1 MKFDEYARQDAVGLA
16 ELVRRKEVT
25 PRELVEVALERLEQ
39 VNPRLNAVVHRLDER
54 ALAAASGPLP
64 EGPFRGVPFLVKDL
78 DGTLADVPY
87 SAGSR
92 ALRGYVASRD
102 SELFARYKRAGLVI
116 LGKTNTPEFGV
127 LAYTEPELY
136 GPCRNPWSLEHSP
149 GGSSGGSA
157 SAVAAGVVPVA
168 HGGDGGGSIR
178 IPASACGLFGLKP
191 TRARLPLGPEEGE
204 SWHGMVARHV
214 LTRTVRD
221 SAALLDATHG
231 PDVGAPYHAPPP
243 ERPFLEEVG
252 REPGRLR
259 IAFTTRSLFG
269 EGTHPDCKRALEDAL
284 SLCESLGHHVFE
296 VDLPL
301 EREALRLT
309 YLTLVCSDT
318 AQLVEATQRRTGRAP
333 TPDKFEPSTW
343 FLSQVGHAL
352 PALAV
357 ERAREHMFRT
367 GRQIAA
373 LFAERFDVLA
383 TPTMAYPPVRVG
395 ELTLKPAQLALLATL
410 RRFAPRAVLERAMA
424 ELSKQSFEK
433 TPNTMLFNLTG
444 QPAMSVP
451 LYWNEAQLPIGVQFA
466 GRFGDEATLLR
477 LASQLEAARPWAQ
490 RRPPL

>member
-1 MKFDEYARQDAVGLA
+1 LKFDEYARQDAVGLA

-25 PRELVEVALERLEQ
+25 PRELVEVALARLEQ

-54 ALAAASGPLP
+54 ALSAASGPLP

-78 DGTLADVPY
+78 DGTLAGAPY
-87 SAGSR
+87 TASSR
-92 ALRGYVASRD
+92 ALRGYVAPHD

-116 LGKTNTPEFGV
+116 LGKTNTPEFG
-127 LAYTEPELY
+127 LFAYTEPELH
-136 GPCRNPWSLEHSP
+136 GPCRNPWNLGHSP

-157 SAVAAGVVPVA
+157 AAVAAGVVPVA

-191 TRARLPLGPEEGE
+191 TRARTPLGPDEGE
-204 SWHGMVARHV
+204 SWHGMVVRHV

-259 IAFTTRSLFG
+259 IAFTSRSLFG
-269 EGTHPDCKRALEDAL
+269 EGTHPDCKRALEEAMR
-284 SLCESLGHHVFE
+284 LCESLGHQVFE

-309 YLTLVCSDT
+309 YLVLVCSET
-318 AQLVEATQRRTGRAP
+318 AHAVEATQRRTGRPP

-343 FLSQVGHAL
+343 FLAQVGRSL

-357 ERAREHMFRT
+357 ERAREHMFRS
-367 GRQIAA
+367 GRQIAT

-383 TPTMAYPPVRVG
+383 TPTLAYPPMRVG
-395 ELTLKPAQLALLATL
+395 ELAPTPAQRALLAAM
-410 RRFAPRAVLERAMA
+410 RRFAPRAVLERALN
-424 ELSKQSFEK
+424 ELAGQSFEK
-433 TPNTMLFNLTG
+433 TPNTMLFNMTG

-451 LYWNEAQLPIGVQFA
+451 LSWNEAQLPIGVQFA